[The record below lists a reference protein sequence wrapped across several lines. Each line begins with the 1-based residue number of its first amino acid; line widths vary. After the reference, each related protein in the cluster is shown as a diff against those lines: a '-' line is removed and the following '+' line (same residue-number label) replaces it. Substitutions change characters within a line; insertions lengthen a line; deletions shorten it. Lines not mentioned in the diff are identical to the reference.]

1 MLPQELLRG
10 AAVVFVL
17 NLLLLPRPV
26 DADMHARTH
35 AHTHTWCRYG
45 LALLDF
51 LGLGVL
57 IQITFHPQ
65 TDPHPLMTI
74 GLIMMF
80 YGLYF
85 GVLVRDF
92 AEICAG
98 SMASVIGYYNK
109 DGAMPKLQLNDDVRA
124 HILHTHMP
132 LFMSSLSQSD
142 FRVPS
147 TLVDSDNALFAQRHT
162 EKNNSLTLF

>member
-26 DADMHARTH
+26 DADMHARTHARTRARARTRTNARTH

-109 DGAMPKLQLNDDVRA
+109 DGAMPKLQLNDDVRE

-147 TLVDSDNALFAQRHT
+147 TPVD
-162 EKNNSLTLF
+162 